1 MNIIPHR
8 KHKEGGE
15 PLHPVKL
22 FRRQMDRLFE
32 DFWGESGLLGRL
44 AAGQG
49 RFLPRVDVAETDQ
62 EVVVTAELPGL
73 AEKDVEVSLAHGQLV
88 LSGQKQSEREEKD
101 KSYHLVERSCGS
113 FKRVVELP
121 GALQEDQ
128 AAAAFKNGILT
139 VKVPKSAAVKARKI
153 QIQGG

>member
-32 DFWGESGLLGRL
+32 DFWVESGLLGRL

-139 VKVPKSAAVKARKI
+139 VKVPKSAEAKARKI